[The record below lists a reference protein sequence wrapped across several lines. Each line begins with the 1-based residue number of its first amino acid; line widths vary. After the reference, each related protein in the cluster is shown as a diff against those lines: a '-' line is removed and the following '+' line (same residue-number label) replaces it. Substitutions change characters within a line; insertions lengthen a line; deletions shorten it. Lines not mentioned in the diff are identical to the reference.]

1 MRDTTTKYQV
11 RLKVSGYG
19 FPPMSWNCKRDGRP
33 TAANLQKFV
42 ESFEASTREGGV
54 NAHLGATKVTRAAIM
69 LNDGSRK
76 LVAEYEAPRAPL
88 FMFVTTDHHL

>member
-33 TAANLQKFV
+33 TAANLKKFV
-42 ESFEASTREGGV
+42 ESFEASTRKGGA
-54 NAHLGATKVTRAAIM
+54 NAHLGATTVSRAAIC

-76 LVAEYEAPRAPL
+76 VVVSYTAPL
-88 FMFVTTDHHL
+88 FTVIS

>member
-11 RLKVSGYG
+11 RIKVSGYG

-33 TAANLQKFV
+33 TGANLKKFV
-42 ESFEASTREGGV
+42 ESFEASTRPGGC
-54 NAHLGATKVTRAAIM
+54 NAHLGATTVTKAAIC

-76 LVAEYEAPRAPL
+76 KVAEYEAPKAPL
-88 FMFVTTDHHL
+88 FTLITTSHHL